1 MIRLNVSEETL
12 KTGVGLERVV
22 QQILWYQ
29 IFYKDSVGKDLR
41 KMKLL
46 KDMYE
51 AKNGDTIKLNRKTK
65 LIEGYYNLVKPL
77 CDTSTRTFLGRVP
90 DIVTKNS
97 EKEKRNINN
106 FNLKLKHFDFEEEIT
121 DVALQCSEVGSGF
134 LGLYADIGDV
144 FPRFRSLNP
153 LYTNVVYD
161 CSIAMKRLFAYHIYF
176 EAEAFGGCY
185 VCLIYTKDKMYA
197 YYTNQITIP
206 VQQSFGVYPYNLFMA
221 VAPNGKE
228 EPTYVA
234 EHGFKDIPIYEFMNN
249 KLCMGDCSPALSVIA
264 LYSELQDNRF
274 QNVDDII
281 NYLLVIKNAR
291 LGDEKETSIAMDLV
305 KNQRVL
311 PIEGDDVDA
320 KFLSNPLN
328 QKDISQLATEYK
340 DLIHEITG
348 IPDFTSVSFTQN
360 ASDVIIKAKTKPLL
374 DLCQE
379 KEKWFN
385 RSYFPMLDTIL
396 DFVERN
402 DKKLYEK
409 IRFSVEDIDLVYTHT
424 LPSNE
429 TDAVNRMVNLANI
442 GCLDPRVA
450 LQWLPSIPNVDEY
463 IKGMKEYN
471 EYVDFRKNNLQNKDN
486 GVNDT
491 NLERQNKEPL
501 TKDQQDNIV
510 NDIKGKAKDISDNKV
525 E

>member
-1 MIRLNVSEETL
+1 MIRLNVKEETL
-12 KTGVGLERVV
+12 KNGVGLERIV
-22 QQILWYQ
+22 QQIFWYQ

-77 CDTSTRTFLGRVP
+77 CDTATRTFLGRVP
-90 DIVTKNS
+90 DIVTKNNNK
-97 EKEKRNINN
+97 EKERINA
-106 FNLKLKHFDFEEEIT
+106 FTLKLKHYDFEEEIT
-121 DVALQCSEVGSGF
+121 DVALQMSEVGSGF
-134 LGLYADIGDV
+134 LGLYADIGDT
-144 FPRFRSLNP
+144 FPHFRSLNP

-176 EAEAFGGCY
+176 DAEAFGGCY
-185 VCLIYTKDKMYA
+185 VCLIYTKDKLYA
-197 YYTNQITIP
+197 YYTSQISIP
-206 VQQSFGVYPYNLFMA
+206 VQQSFAVYPYNLFMA
-221 VAPNGKE
+221 VAPTGE
-228 EPTYVA
+228 SEPTYVV

-249 KLCMGDCSPALSVIA
+249 KLCASDCGPALSVIA

-291 LGDEKETSIAMDLV
+291 IGDEKETNAALNLI

-311 PIEGDDVDA
+311 PIEGDNVDA

-348 IPDFTSVSFTQN
+348 IPDFTSVAFTQN

-396 DFVERN
+396 DFVYRN
-402 DKKLYEK
+402 DPKYYEK
-409 IRFSVEDIDLVYTHT
+409 IKFNVDDVDLVYTHT

-442 GCLDPRVA
+442 GCLNPRVA

-463 IKGMKEYN
+463 IKGMEEFN
-471 EYVDFRKNNLQNKDN
+471 DYVDKRKLLIQNKNN
-486 GVNDT
+486 GINDT
-491 NLERQNKEPL
+491 NLDRQNHEPK

-510 NDIKGKAKDISDNKV
+510 NSNRGDSQKLSDNKAD
-525 E
+525 